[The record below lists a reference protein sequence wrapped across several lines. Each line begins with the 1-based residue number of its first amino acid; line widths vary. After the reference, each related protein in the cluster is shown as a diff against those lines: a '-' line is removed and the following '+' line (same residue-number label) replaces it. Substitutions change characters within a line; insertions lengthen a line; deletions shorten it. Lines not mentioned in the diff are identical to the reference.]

1 MLYLDIAVWLI
12 TSPKLADINRFRSH
26 TGKILHFSSLMLTK
40 FHVIFSNRKERVK
53 KEAKQ
58 REIESARRNGQ
69 LATATTAKQQQQSL
83 INVQEK
89 IHYHL

>member
-1 MLYLDIAVWLI
+1 MFFLQKNHAFIWL
-12 TSPKLADINRFRSH
+12 L
-26 TGKILHFSSLMLTK
+26 LK
-40 FHVIFSNRKERVK
+40 FHVIFIFSNRKERVK

>member
-1 MLYLDIAVWLI
+1 MLL
-12 TSPKLADINRFRSH
+12 
-26 TGKILHFSSLMLTK
+26 K
-40 FHVIFSNRKERVK
+40 FHVIFIFSNRKERVK